1 MIRYER
7 SVPVNPPGTH
17 DPVSRSEVWYGLTL
31 KADNALPFVP
41 SITYCKVLERIS
53 PTQFVREIEF
63 KGTRMREKVTLD
75 AENTVTFER
84 LDGPVLGTIKNFIDD
99 TKDGLALRFTFAL
112 ELAGATPDSAEE
124 TEYARSMESAYTGAV
139 DATLGAIRKLHAE
152 TNAGARD
159 VPPLV
164 REFYRA
170 VDGMKMPEFLA
181 HFTDDG
187 RVIFG
192 NNPPAIG
199 KDQIGGAI
207 GGLWGAIDGL
217 RHRFI
222 NVWSHG
228 DTHVLEVTTTYF
240 RKDGKTVT
248 YPCVSILQARG
259 DKVADLRIHIDIST
273 LFA

>member
-7 SVPVNPPGTH
+7 SVPVDANL
-17 DPVSRSEVWYGLTL
+17 SRSEVWYGLTL

-41 SITYCKVLERIS
+41 SITYCKVLERLS

-63 KGTRMREKVTLD
+63 KGTRMRERVTL
-75 AENTVTFER
+75 EPERSVTFER
-84 LDGPVLGTIKNFIDD
+84 LDGPVMGTIQNVIDEGP
-99 TKDGLALRFTFAL
+99 DGLALRFHF
-112 ELAGATPDSAEE
+112 ELTLPGATAAEE
-124 TEYARSMESAYTGAV
+124 AEYQTQMASAYTGAV

-152 TNAGARD
+152 SARAI
-159 VPPLV
+159 PPLV
-164 REFYRA
+164 RDFYKT
-170 VDGMKMPEFLA
+170 VDGMDLAGFLG

-187 RVIFG
+187 RVVFG
-192 NNPPAIG
+192 NNPPALG

-217 RHRFI
+217 RHRFV
-222 NVWSHG
+222 NVWSQG

-248 YPCVSILQARG
+248 YPCVSILQARDG
-259 DKVADLRIHIDIST
+259 KVADLRIHIDISQ